1 MLVYQRVCCKKDTK
15 LASGLEA
22 QKPKNPIVFE
32 LCKAHVVS
40 QHLHIFFKVSQ
51 PHRQRAA
58 HMLLS
63 LLCVCPLSLGFEIV
77 SVQLASAHLS
87 LVCLTFLFL
96 WLIIFLLRFL
106 CSHIC
111 KLTYVMDKPQ
121 PCLPDWSFTLKP
133 VLSFFHTI
141 MHWLSPSVS
150 KSARIPL
157 IFCWLS
163 KVKNVKNKNRHHN
176 SSNVIRSSETITNI
190 QQIS

>member
-1 MLVYQRVCCKKDTK
+1 MLVYQRVCCKKDAK

-58 HMLLS
+58 YMLLS
-63 LLCVCPLSLGFEIV
+63 LLCVCTPSFGFEIV

-87 LVCLTFLFL
+87 RVCLTFLFL

-111 KLTYVMDKPQ
+111 KLTVMDKPQ
-121 PCLPDWSFTLKP
+121 PCLPDCTDCPHRSPNRLAECQKQKP
-133 VLSFFHTI
+133 
-141 MHWLSPSVS
+141 
-150 KSARIPL
+150 
-157 IFCWLS
+157 
-163 KVKNVKNKNRHHN
+163 
-176 SSNVIRSSETITNI
+176 SS
-190 QQIS
+190 